1 MKIESIDRLA
11 PLTAQVKNNPTDEKA
26 KAELIK
32 RSKPWPSNH
41 WPILGL
47 LKVAQAQAALGD
59 HAKAE
64 KNIAIVQRINP
75 KLVMA
80 PTHP

>member
-1 MKIESIDRLA
+1 MKRITWMSTQLNSN
-11 PLTAQVKNNPTDEKA
+11 TTDEKA
-26 KAELIK
+26 KAELNQTLNTVAQQ
-32 RSKPWPSNH
+32 PVANPAA
-41 WPILGL
+41 L

-64 KNIAIVQRINP
+64 KNIEIVKKINP